1 MKLQLKSLRKKRR
14 ITQQAL
20 ADKLKVDIGTVGNWE
35 RGKTM
40 MSIEQLCNCCEILG
54 CTPNDMT
61 GWYLEHPSDE
71 VVYEDPAREE
81 LLMCYDGSNAE
92 NRDFMLQ
99 AARHAALASGEA
111 PERNDAQGE
120 EASA

>member
-1 MKLQLKSLRKKRR
+1 MKLQLKPLRKMRH

-61 GWYLEHPSDE
+61 GWYLEHPSDASSQ
-71 VVYEDPAREE
+71 EDPVREE

-92 NRDFMLQ
+92 NRDFILQ

-111 PERNDAQGE
+111 PERDDVQGK
-120 EASA
+120 AATA

>member
-1 MKLQLKSLRKKRR
+1 MKLQLKPLRKMRH

-20 ADKLKVDIGTVGNWE
+20 AEKLKVDIGTVGNWE

-71 VVYEDPAREE
+71 VAHDDPAREE

-111 PERNDAQGE
+111 PERDYAQGE
-120 EASA
+120 AASA

>member
-1 MKLQLKSLRKKRR
+1 MKLQLKPLRKKRR

-40 MSIEQLCNCCEILG
+40 MSIEQLCNCCEALG

-61 GWYLEHPSDE
+61 GWYLEHPSDAAAR
-71 VVYEDPAREE
+71 EDPAREE
-81 LLMCYDGSNAE
+81 LLMCYDGSNDE

-111 PERNDAQGE
+111 AERDDVRDGAE
-120 EASA
+120 IA

>member
-1 MKLQLKSLRKKRR
+1 MILQLRKMRKAKKLS
-14 ITQQAL
+14 QAEL
-20 ADKLKVDIGTVGNWE
+20 ADMLGANIRTVGAWE
-35 RGKTM
+35 RGENM

-61 GWYLEHPSDE
+61 GWYLEHPCDAATR
-71 VVYEDPAREE
+71 EDPAREE

-111 PERNDAQGE
+111 PERNDVQD
-120 EASA
+120 EAATA